1 MAGEFAARAGA
12 AGFTLED
19 LIDRLRDLLPDS
31 AQPRSTQ
38 SDSKQSRPAQRR

>member
-19 LIDRLRDLLPDS
+19 LIERLHDLLP
-31 AQPRSTQ
+31 
-38 SDSKQSRPAQRR
+38 KRR